1 MAALGSNE
9 VPSVGKIKLHVLNAI
24 FLLIISIQ
32 VETYILE
39 VIALDGMIT
48 LIMNSQNILI
58 IKYINKNVNSS
69 EILPVI
75 VKFVLKCPYEPT
87 MAIDFQA

>member
-39 VIALDGMIT
+39 VIALGGMIT
-48 LIMNSQNILI
+48 LIMNS
-58 IKYINKNVNSS
+58 
-69 EILPVI
+69 
-75 VKFVLKCPYEPT
+75 
-87 MAIDFQA
+87 